1 MKPRTLLD
9 VINIA
14 ARLKDTTRHCY
25 TEKGRHESV
34 AEHSWMTTLMAFFM
48 RDEFPDADMDKVIR
62 MCIIHDLGEAFTGD
76 IPVFDKTAG
85 NEQTEEELLNQ
96 WIHTLPDNYAA
107 EMLTLYDE
115 MAKRE
120 TIEAKIYKALD
131 GLEALIQHNRSDLTT
146 WIPLEYELNKTY
158 AYDKVAFSD
167 YLKELRTEIRKDT
180 AKKLGEGTILET
192 ERLVLRP
199 WAESDAVSLFEY
211 AKDPDIGPIAGWPAH
226 KSVEESHQIIQNVF
240 KCDECYA
247 ICEKGKN
254 EAIGAISLKLY
265 GQTDMTD
272 RDDECEVGYW
282 LGKPFWG
289 IGYMPEAVRELLR
302 HGFEELG
309 MTTIWCGYYDG
320 NVKSKR
326 VQEKVGFIY
335 HHTCDEVP
343 VPLMNEIR
351 IGHTNYM
358 TKERWEEINE
368 KN

>member
-1 MKPRTLLD
+1 MDPRTLLD

-34 AEHSWMTTLMAFFM
+34 AEHCWMTTLMALFM
-48 RDEFPDADMDKVIR
+48 RDEFPEADMDKVIR
-62 MCIIHDLGEAFTGD
+62 MCIIHDLGEAFSGD
-76 IPVFDKTAG
+76 IPVFVKTEG
-85 NEQTEEELLNQ
+85 DEKNEEQLLNQ
-96 WIHTLPDNYAA
+96 WIQSLPGAYSTELIA
-107 EMLTLYDE
+107 LYDE

-120 TIEAKIYKALD
+120 TVEAKIYKAID
-131 GLEALIQHNRSDLTT
+131 GLEALIQHNNSDLAT

-158 AYDKVAFSD
+158 AYDKVAFSK
-167 YLKELRTEIRKDT
+167 YLQAFRAEIRKDT
-180 AKKLGEGTILET
+180 AKKIGEGTVLET

-199 WAESDAVSLFEY
+199 WSEEDAASLYEY
-211 AKDPDIGPIAGWPAH
+211 AKDPDIGPIAGWPTH
-226 KSVEESHQIIQNVF
+226 QSVEESMQIIKTVF

-247 ICEKGKN
+247 ICEKGTN
-254 EAIGAISLKLY
+254 AAIGAIALKLK
-265 GQTDMTD
+265 GQTDLTE

-289 IGYMPEAVRELLR
+289 RGYMPEAVRELLR

-309 MTTIWCGYYDG
+309 MTTIWCAYYDG

-326 VQEKVGFIY
+326 VQEKAGFVY
-335 HHTCDEVP
+335 HNTCEEVP

-351 IGHTNYM
+351 IGHVNYM
-358 TKERWEEINE
+358 TKERWEKLNE
-368 KN
+368 SN